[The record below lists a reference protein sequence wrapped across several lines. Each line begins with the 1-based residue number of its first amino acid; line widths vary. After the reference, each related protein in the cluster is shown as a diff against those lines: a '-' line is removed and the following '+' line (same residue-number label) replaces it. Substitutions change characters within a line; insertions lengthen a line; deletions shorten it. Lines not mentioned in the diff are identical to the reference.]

1 MPFRGK
7 KEGRQQPVSWKTN
20 LAAIWVSQ
28 FVSLSAFNFCLPFL
42 PLYLKEKNIVP
53 VEDTA
58 FWSGVFIAAA
68 PVSMMIMSPIW
79 GSLGDKYG
87 RKMMLVRATLSGAFC
102 VYLLGIVDSME
113 ALIVLRFLQGAFTG
127 TIPAAQS
134 LVAASTPDNR
144 QGLALGLMMAAVSA
158 SVTAGA
164 YFGGLYAAAFGA
176 AATFKFSG
184 YLLLFATIVVVALVR
199 EDFVPPTRVA
209 VNTRSARLRRRKAG
223 INQVRAGIPALVAI
237 AFVAWL
243 QTYDGPYLALYVEAL
258 YKAQWDGVGEITSK
272 VFRQTGNINA
282 LASVIAV
289 GGSLAISYLMDVKTP
304 RVLWG
309 ALALAAGSGML
320 IISRY
325 ESIAGLT
332 VGRCVFLFFISGLA
346 SVLVVLMSRM
356 TPPEKRGS
364 AMGWTVTAR
373 SIGWAVAPLMGAWV
387 ANREGY
393 APAYLWL
400 GVSSLALVP
409 LFLWMTWRYAD
420 AFGKKEGVPEEQP
433 LEQVMLPPQSLPITP
448 QQTTSSVRIL
458 IEDKNDKQP

>member
-7 KEGRQQPVSWKTN
+7 RREEVRRPVSWKTN
-20 LAAIWVSQ
+20 LAAIWISQ

-53 VEDTA
+53 LEDTA

-113 ALIVLRFLQGAFTG
+113 AMIVLRFLQGAFTG

-144 QGLALGLMMAAVSA
+144 QGFALGLMMAAVSA

-164 YFGGLYAAAFGA
+164 YFGGLYAASFGA

-184 YLLLFATIVVVALVR
+184 YMLLFATFVVVTLVR
-199 EDFVPPTRVA
+199 EDFVPPMCA
-209 VNTRSARLRRRKAG
+209 PINTRSARMRRRKAG
-223 INQVRAGIPALVAI
+223 INQVRAGIPALIAI
-237 AFVAWL
+237 SFVAWL
-243 QTYDGPYLALYVEAL
+243 QTYDGPYLALYVEEL
-258 YKAQWDGVGEITSK
+258 YKANWSGVGDMTSR

-282 LASVIAV
+282 LASIIAV
-289 GGSLAISYLMDVKTP
+289 GGSLAISYLMDIKTP
-304 RVLWG
+304 RILWG

-320 IISRY
+320 IISGY
-325 ESIAGLT
+325 ESILGLT

-373 SIGWAVAPLMGAWV
+373 SIGWTIAPLMGAWV
-387 ANREGY
+387 ANKQGY
-393 APAYLWL
+393 APAYFWL

-409 LFLWMTWRYAD
+409 LFLWMTWRYSE
-420 AFGKKEGVPEEQP
+420 AFGKKAGELEEPP
-433 LEQVMLPPQSLPITP
+433 LEQVMLPPQSLPNTP
-448 QQTTSSVRIL
+448 QQTTSSVREF
-458 IEDKNDKQP
+458 IERKVDE